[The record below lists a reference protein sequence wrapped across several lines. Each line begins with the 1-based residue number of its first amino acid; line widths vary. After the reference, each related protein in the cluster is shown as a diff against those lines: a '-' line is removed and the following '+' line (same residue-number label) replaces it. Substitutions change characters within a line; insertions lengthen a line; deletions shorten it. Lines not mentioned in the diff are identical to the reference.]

1 MKMNMGAV
9 DRVLRVA
16 LALTVGVLWYMNVI
30 GGVLAIVLAVLAAVF
45 LLTSFFGFCPLYRP
59 FGFSTRGKAQ

>member
-30 GGVLAIVLAVLAAVF
+30 DGVLAVVLAVLAAVF

-59 FGFSTRGKAQ
+59 FGFSTRGKGQ

>member
-1 MKMNMGAV
+1 MKMNMGMV
-9 DRVLRVA
+9 DRLARAA
-16 LALTVGVLWYMNVI
+16 LAVTVAVLWYTGVI
-30 GGVLAIVLAVLAAVF
+30 GGALAIVLAVVAAVF

>member
-1 MKMNMGAV
+1 MNMGMV
-9 DRVLRVA
+9 DRLARAA
-16 LALTVGVLWYMNVI
+16 LAVTVAVLWYTGVI
-30 GGVLAIVLAVLAAVF
+30 GGALAIVLAVVAAVF